1 MEEAFETEKQ
11 FTSDAS
17 HELRTPTA
25 VIISQCEYALAHAET
40 LDEAKAALASVL
52 GETEK
57 MAGLLSQLLML
68 ARADKSHKKLN
79 LETVDLSGL
88 AAAVAEQQQE
98 NAGARGIAIQT
109 EIEPGLVLQGDE
121 TMLMRML
128 INLIENGIKYGR
140 ENGWLKVALKRQGTC
155 ICGSVQD
162 NGPGIAPE
170 HLGQVW
176 KRFWQADPA
185 RGGSGAGLGLSMVKW
200 IAEAH
205 GGTVD
210 VHSELGKGTEFTFSL
225 PCQAAPEEKR

>member
-1 MEEAFETEKQ
+1 M
-11 FTSDAS
+11 
-17 HELRTPTA
+17 
-25 VIISQCEYALAHAET
+25 
-40 LDEAKAALASVL
+40 
-52 GETEK
+52 
-57 MAGLLSQLLML
+57 
-68 ARADKSHKKLN
+68 
-79 LETVDLSGL
+79 
-88 AAAVAEQQQE
+88 
-98 NAGARGIAIQT
+98 
-109 EIEPGLVLQGDE
+109 LQGDE

-128 INLIENGIKYGR
+128 MNLIENGIKYGR

-185 RGGSGAGLGLSMVKW
+185 RGGSGA
-200 IAEAH
+200 
-205 GGTVD
+205 TVD